1 MVTDLSP
8 TFKKSLL
15 IKAHLL
21 KPIVR
26 LGKKGLTD
34 TVNQEIHAAL
44 EAHELVKIKI
54 SGSTPDDRMA
64 LYNQLAALH
73 HALQIQIIGHIIV
86 LYRKS
91 AKPRTKPA

>member
-15 IKAHLL
+15 VKAHSL

-34 TVNQEIHAAL
+34 TVNQEIDAAL
-44 EAHELVKIKI
+44 LAHELVKIKI
-54 SGSTPDDRMA
+54 SGSTPEDRME
-64 LYNQLAALH
+64 LYNALAELH
-73 HALQIQIIGHIIV
+73 SAAKIQIIGHIIV
-86 LYRKS
+86 LYRK
-91 AKPRTKPA
+91 KPETN